1 MDVGRKWLET
11 GKVANINLL
20 EKIGGIKHIYYMN
33 YVS

>member
-1 MDVGRKWLET
+1 MDAGRKLLET
-11 GKVANINLL
+11 GKAANGEN